1 MAKINKQS
9 SFQLSELS
17 TIRNLRKGGG
27 VNKYVRK
34 DLIGKGGTTDARY
47 RVAVNMVATEDKCWW
62 VNMWLLS
69 NRPLA
74 SEKP

>member
-1 MAKINKQS
+1 MAKINKHS

-17 TIRNLRKGGG
+17 TMRNSRKGGG

-34 DLIGKGGTTDARY
+34 DLIGKGNTTDARY
-47 RVAVNMVATEDKCWW
+47 RVAVNMVASEEKCWW
-62 VNMWLLS
+62 VNMWLLG

-74 SEKP
+74 SEKS